1 MNGWAAGSEMWA
13 RCSFNRDRIF
23 SYVELLDG
31 AADRALESVDAV
43 VLVGFSMG
51 GAMALQALLRHPD
64 KVRGLVLV
72 SATACMAEKRDE
84 VWAGMNPRR
93 IAAFRAG
100 VLLMHPSDGS
110 PELDEANLDRGLE
123 YLRTTDLR
131 RELLEFAASRRPSF
145 PVRILQAARDGIVR
159 PQNADFLKRVFP
171 QAVATILPVAGH
183 DLPLL
188 APAAVDAAVAEVL

>member
-1 MNGWAAGSEMWA
+1 MWA
-13 RCSFNRDRIF
+13 RCSFHRDRTF

-31 AADRALESVDAV
+31 AADRALESVDAAV
-43 VLVGFSMG
+43 VVGFSMG

-84 VWAGMNPRR
+84 GWAGMNPRR

-123 YLRTTDLR
+123 YLRTTDVR
-131 RELLEFAASRRPSF
+131 REIGRAH
-145 PVRILQAARDGIVR
+145 V
-159 PQNADFLKRVFP
+159 
-171 QAVATILPVAGH
+171 
-183 DLPLL
+183 
-188 APAAVDAAVAEVL
+188 